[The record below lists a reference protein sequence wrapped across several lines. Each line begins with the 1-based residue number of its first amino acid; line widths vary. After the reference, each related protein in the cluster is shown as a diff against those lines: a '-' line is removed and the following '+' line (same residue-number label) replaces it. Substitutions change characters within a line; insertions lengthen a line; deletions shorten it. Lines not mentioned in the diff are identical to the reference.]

1 MGKRRYK
8 VGDKVEFK
16 FTGSMNIGVIT
27 EVVKENEKLI
37 AKYSIDDGKYLY
49 PIYHGDVQKKIK

>member
-16 FTGSMNIGVIT
+16 FTGSLNIGKIT
-27 EVVKENEKLI
+27 KVVKESEKLI
-37 AKYSIDDGKYLY
+37 AKYTIDDGKYLY
-49 PIYHGDVQKKIK
+49 PIYHGDIQKKVK